1 MTIVVTFEYRFAR
14 TPDGAV
20 WTQTAYGRRF
30 FENHFLKHFDAV
42 RIVSRVRDEQKLE
55 GDWNRVDGPGITLHG
70 LPYYIG
76 PLGYVRNARRLG
88 KVARSAVGPDDAVI
102 LRVPSQIA
110 THLEPLM
117 RQGRPYG
124 VQVVGDPYDV
134 FAPGT
139 IHHPL
144 RPFFRWWFPRTM
156 RRQCANAAAA
166 AYVTERTLQRRYAC
180 PAYST
185 YFSDVELSGGAIV
198 AEPRRPAPGQ
208 RTFTLVTVG
217 SLAQLYKAPDVLID
231 AVGSLVKQ
239 GLDLRLVLVG
249 DGRYRPELEERA
261 RAHGLGDRVIFRG
274 QLPSGDAVRAELDR
288 ADVFVLPSR
297 TEGLPRAI
305 IEAMARGMPCIGSTV
320 GGIPELL
327 DARDLVP
334 PDDAQALAG
343 LIKAVVT
350 DPQRMAEMAARNLAK
365 ANEYRD
371 DVLRERRDAYYR
383 HLRDVTEQWVR
394 HRQPAGKTPLAAS
407 HASPDRAGVT
417 R

>member
-1 MTIVVTFEYRFAR
+1 MVVNVTFEYRFAR

-20 WTQTAYGRRF
+20 WTQTAYDRKF
-30 FENHFLKHFDAV
+30 FQAHFLPHFDAV
-42 RIVSRVRDEQKLE
+42 RIVSRVRDVEKLE
-55 GDWNRVDGPGITLHG
+55 GDWKRVDGPGVMLHG
-70 LPYYIG
+70 LPYYVG
-76 PLGYVRNARRLG
+76 PIAYVRNARKLG
-88 KVARSAVGPDDAVI
+88 RVARAAVGPEDAVI

-110 THLEPLM
+110 THVERLM
-117 RQGRPYG
+117 RRERRPYG
-124 VQVVGDPYDV
+124 VQAVGDPYDI
-134 FAPGT
+134 FGA
-139 IHHPL
+139 IRHPL
-144 RPFFRWWFPRTM
+144 RPFFRRWFPHIM

-166 AYVTERTLQRRYAC
+166 AYVTERTLQRRYPC

-198 AEPRRPAPGQ
+198 SSPRVPAPGQ
-208 RTFTLVTVG
+208 KQFTLVTVG
-217 SLAQLYKAPDVLID
+217 SLSQLYKAPDVLID
-231 AVGSLVKQ
+231 AVASGVKQ

-261 RAHGLGDRVIFRG
+261 RSHGLVDRVIFRG

-288 ADVFVLPSR
+288 ADIFVLPSR

-327 DARDLVP
+327 EARDMVP
-334 PDDAQALAG
+334 PDDAPALAG
-343 LIKAVVT
+343 LIKAIVT
-350 DPQRMAEMAARNLAK
+350 DPQRMADMAARNLAK

-394 HRQPAGKTPLAAS
+394 RREPAAA
-407 HASPDRAGVT
+407 AMPPAPGVA

>member
-1 MTIVVTFEYRFAR
+1 MTVVVTFEYRFAR

-20 WTQTAYGRRF
+20 WTQTAYGRKF
-30 FENHFLKHFDAV
+30 FQAHFLSAFDNV
-42 RIVSRVRDEQKLE
+42 RIVSRVRDVEQLE

-76 PLGYVRNARRLG
+76 PVAYLRNARKLG
-88 KVARSAVGPDDAVI
+88 RVARAAVGPDDAVI

-110 THLEPLM
+110 THLEPLL
-117 RQGRPYG
+117 RNGRPYG

-144 RPFFRWWFPRTM
+144 RPFFRWWFPRIL
-156 RRQCANAAAA
+156 RRQCAHAAAA
-166 AYVTERTLQRRYAC
+166 AYVTERTLQRRYPC

-185 YFSDVELSGGAIV
+185 YFSDVELTGGAIV
-198 AEPRRPAPGQ
+198 ASPRVPAPGQ
-208 RTFTLVTVG
+208 RAFSLVTVG
-217 SLAQLYKAPDVLID
+217 SLSQLYKAPDVLID
-231 AVGSLVKQ
+231 AVAALVKQ
-239 GLDLRLVLVG
+239 GLDLRLALVG

-261 RAHGLGDRVIFRG
+261 RSQGLGDRVVFRG

-288 ADVFVLPSR
+288 ADLFVLPSR

-305 IEAMARGMPCIGSTV
+305 IEAMARGLPCIGSSV

-327 DARDLVP
+327 EARDLVP
-334 PDDAQALAG
+334 ADNVEALAS
-343 LIKAVVT
+343 LIKTVVT
-350 DPQRMAEMAARNLAK
+350 DPQRMTQMAERNLSK
-365 ANEYRD
+365 AQEYRD
-371 DVLRERRDAYYR
+371 EVLRQRREAYYR

-394 HRQPAGKTPLAAS
+394 QRQNSPQSPLAPS
-407 HASPDRAGVT
+407 PHNPDRAEVA